1 MVLEIVIFE
10 KVNGCI
16 HKRMQGRRLKYLD
29 PISSPCEDIGELKY
43 RPQKSTFNASDRE
56 FCSNLGH
63 RRHRKKHVCD
73 FLMRS
78 QSYKAKKKRCQRK
91 FSSFNDDREL
101 LSVTRVL
108 GGIEKV
114 CLLTKSFAA
123 AYLTFFSVAAA
134 TATDSLIT

>member
-1 MVLEIVIFE
+1 MIAFGMVIEIVIFE
-10 KVNGCI
+10 RVNGCI

-43 RPQKSTFNASDRE
+43 RPQKSTFNA
-56 FCSNLGH
+56 G
-63 RRHRKKHVCD
+63 
-73 FLMRS
+73 
-78 QSYKAKKKRCQRK
+78 
-91 FSSFNDDREL
+91 DREL
-101 LSVTRVL
+101 LSVTRVI

-123 AYLTFFSVAAA
+123 AYLTVFFSVAAA